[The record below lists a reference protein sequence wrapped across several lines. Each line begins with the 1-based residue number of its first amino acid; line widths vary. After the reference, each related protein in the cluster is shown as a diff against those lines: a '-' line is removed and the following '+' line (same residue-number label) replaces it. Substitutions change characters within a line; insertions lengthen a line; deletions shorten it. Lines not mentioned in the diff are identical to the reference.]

1 MKGSTLSNKKKK
13 QNVLS
18 VEHCKTNMLMQRYSR
33 SLVLAT
39 ALIRKVGG
47 KRWKETTE
55 AQMQYNVSV
64 RDDMQQV
71 WRAQS

>member
-1 MKGSTLSNKKKK
+1 M
-13 QNVLS
+13 
-18 VEHCKTNMLMQRYSR
+18 EHCKTNMLMQRYSR

-55 AQMQYNVSV
+55 AQMQYSVSV

>member
-1 MKGSTLSNKKKK
+1 MKGSTLSNKKT
-13 QNVLS
+13 QNVLR
-18 VEHCKTNMLMQRYSR
+18 VEHCKTNTLMQRYSR

-71 WRAQS
+71 WRARS

>member
-1 MKGSTLSNKKKK
+1 MKGSTLSNKKT
-13 QNVLS
+13 QNVLR

-55 AQMQYNVSV
+55 AQMQYNLSV

-71 WRAQS
+71 WRARS